1 MLTQTLCSSEVSL
14 QSIGC
19 KMLGGDPDSTFSE
32 VRFKIYVQK
41 GTLAKSTADFFAY
54 FDEKKYPYKPPRVYM
69 TKFDTSD

>member
-1 MLTQTLCSSEVSL
+1 
-14 QSIGC
+14 
-19 KMLGGDPDSTFSE
+19 MLGGDPDSTFSE

-69 TKFDTSD
+69 TKFHTSD